1 MSSFIK
7 SEIGM
12 VNIVLGTKCMAI
24 TDTLV
29 ILKPPPPLLIKCQR
43 PRECKEKGGWLGG
56 GLNQTAYQRPRECK
70 DKGGGFNQT
79 AYTSSIL
86 RLISFA

>member
-1 MSSFIK
+1 MYGYYKYISHIK
-7 SEIGM
+7 
-12 VNIVLGTKCMAI
+12 T
-24 TDTLV
+24 T
-29 ILKPPPPLLIKCQR
+29 PPLLLKCQR

-79 AYTSSIL
+79 AYSGTIDLDIEDFKADFFCLTLFFFMFKS
-86 RLISFA
+86 